1 MLYNIW
7 RPALPQDP
15 ITRESFLRGMYYSTY
30 LKAAPQVLICGH
42 IMPALTVKLDARAFF
57 RVNWEPEYASRYR
70 DLVSAYSDVV
80 LAQLFGHQHE
90 GTLTTLLPR
99 GTQPWNAAASAGPR
113 CNPRQPNLPTAL
125 LSSPSV
131 SPKDGNNPAV
141 RVLVFDRF
149 QDEQEQTWAYALGD
163 YAQYRLPLYGFVGR
177 SGFGRTDPV
186 FEFESSFQD
195 TFRPFLRCAK
205 PRQLPWSDSSEEQE
219 TNSSPGCSRCIDGSV
234 SLQIADAIRRS
245 PFAYAAYQNH
255 RYAGGRDVASGAISC
270 SSLATTEEEF
280 LRCIDEMP

>member
-1 MLYNIW
+1 
-7 RPALPQDP
+7 
-15 ITRESFLRGMYYSTY
+15 MYYSTY
-30 LKAAPQVLICGH
+30 LRAAPQVRVLCLNTNLY
-42 IMPALTVKLDARAFF
+42 AVKVRKAARA
-57 RVNWEPEYASRYR
+57 
-70 DLVSAYSDVV
+70 LV
-80 LAQLFGHQHE
+80 QLDEENSSG
-90 GTLTTLLPR
+90 L
-99 GTQPWNAAASAGPR
+99 NASAAGVPIMRSALEDYAETADPGFDLWSYNAGANSEARCAGFFSGQLGTSIYLKVRKELLAAPLHCYYEGPPTDKSAEGPR

-131 SPKDGNNPAV
+131 SPKDGNNPAL
-141 RVLVFDRF
+141 RVLIFDRF
-149 QDEQEQTWAYALGD
+149 QDEREQTWAYALGD

-177 SGFGRTDPV
+177 SGF
-186 FEFESSFQD
+186 
-195 TFRPFLRCAK
+195 
-205 PRQLPWSDSSEEQE
+205 
-219 TNSSPGCSRCIDGSV
+219 DGSV

>member
-1 MLYNIW
+1 
-7 RPALPQDP
+7 
-15 ITRESFLRGMYYSTY
+15 
-30 LKAAPQVLICGH
+30 
-42 IMPALTVKLDARAFF
+42 MPALTVKLDARAFF
-57 RVNWEPEYASRYR
+57 RVNWEPEYASRSGRNYLLLHCIVITRDHLLTNPAESSAVFASLASRRYR